1 MAFFLKKEL
10 NAWIRWF
17 VICVSL
23 ISILI
28 TISSSA
34 IIANVCI
41 ISIIYLTGMNKKIN
55 TRIIWKTVVF

>member
-1 MAFFLKKEL
+1 
-10 NAWIRWF
+10 